1 MFYLTRVA
9 GTIVV
14 LVMAH
19 VMPLRAQISDGT
31 VKLGV
36 LTDLTGVF
44 SDITGK
50 GSIIATEMAIED
62 CLKAECAGMKVEIL
76 SADHQNKADI
86 ALNIGREW
94 IDRQRVDTLV
104 DMSNASIQ
112 LAVPSLLRDKN
123 RVGLFQGGTARL
135 TGDVCEPDHIVQWM
149 WDTYVQVAGLAKRL
163 TKPGTSWYLVTADYA
178 FGKQLET
185 DTQALVTAQGG
196 VFAGSVRHAFPAS
209 DMSSQMLTAQASGTE
224 IIAFANAGVDT
235 VLSVKTAR
243 DFGLLTSGK
252 QKLAAFLLTIR
263 DVKSL
268 GLDVAQN
275 TILTEGF
282 YWDLDDRTRDFSK
295 RFESKAGAMPSMI
308 HAGIYSSVRHYLKA
322 VVAAKTDEAKTVIKK
337 MRELPID
344 DDVVRNGRLREDGR
358 MVHDYYV
365 FRVKKP
371 SESKGPW
378 DLYALEATL
387 PGDQAFREMSAKL
400 CPKLAN

>member
-1 MFYLTRVA
+1 MFYLTRIA
-9 GTIVV
+9 GAIVV
-14 LVMAH
+14 LVMVH
-19 VMPLRAQISDGT
+19 VTPLRAQISDGT

-62 CLKAECAGMKVEIL
+62 CLKAECAGMKVEML

-86 ALNIGREW
+86 ALNLGREW
-94 IDRQRVDTLV
+94 IDRQGVDTLV

-112 LAVPSLLRDKN
+112 LAVPSLLRQKN

-135 TGDVCEPDHIVQWM
+135 TGDACEPDYIVQWM
-149 WDTYVQVAGLAKRL
+149 WDTYVQVSGLAKRL

-178 FGKQLET
+178 FGKQLEA

-209 DMSSQMLTAQASGTE
+209 DMSSQMLTAQASGTD

-252 QKLAAFLLTIR
+252 QKLAAFLLTVR

-282 YWDLDDRTRDFSK
+282 YWDLDDRTRAFSK

-344 DDVVRNGRLREDGR
+344 DDVVRNGQLREDGR

-371 SESKGPW
+371 SESKSPW

-387 PGDQAFREMSAKL
+387 PGDQAFREISAKL
-400 CPKLAN
+400 CPKLGN